1 MYKSLV
7 SLHLATLFSLTFL
20 FFSFFFFYRGRRF
33 ATMQLNVNFLR
44 KEEMLPTND

>member
-7 SLHLATLFSLTFL
+7 SLRLATLFSLTFL
-20 FFSFFFFYRGRRF
+20 FFFFFFYRGRRF
-33 ATMQLNVNFLR
+33 ATIQLNVNFLR